1 MDRVVPNEF
10 ELAAANYRSRSLIS
24 DLLGFLN
31 QTKKWWLLPIVLVL
45 ILLGGVLLLSSSVI
59 APFIYP
65 LF

>member
-1 MDRVVPNEF
+1 MVVPIPNDF
-10 ELAAANYRSRSLIS
+10 ELAATTYRAPSL
-24 DLLGFLN
+24 LRELWGFLN

-45 ILLGGVLLLSSSVI
+45 LLLGGVVLLSSSVI

>member
-1 MDRVVPNEF
+1 MDTIRTIRV
-10 ELAAANYRSRSLIS
+10 AATDYKPRVSCVVW
-24 DLLGFLN
+24 GFLN

-45 ILLGGVLLLSSSVI
+45 VLLGGVLLLSSSVI